1 VRRKLGA
8 PEYLLTVRH
17 RVVVRR
23 KGALLAGIAAAL
35 LFAAASPASSQSRI
49 GAATEVKNQVST
61 FRKGTSVR
69 LDQGSSVFRSE
80 AVSTGK
86 ASAARLTFLDDTNLA
101 IGPSS
106 RVVLDEFVFS
116 PAQTTQALTI
126 NLARGAFRF
135 STGKLDKRAYKIRTS
150 TATIGVRGT
159 VLDIYSGDGQTLV
172 TLVDNGA
179 ALLCVTGSQNC
190 RELTVQGQTFVV
202 DTSGVRRTTSRRSR
216 FTFNR
221 YCTGSICRRTRLAQR
236 DDNNPPPE
244 PPPIRQ
250 IVQQQVDPVAGCST
264 GSCTP
269 AVTSGLQPTV
279 GAITG
284 IAIGTNTGSLLLEDL
299 DLPASVKAPLTG
311 GEVISAPI
319 KTFTDPYVVIKS
331 DGNLVTNVVVD
342 PGFKYTAWGEW
353 NGTVT
358 VTVNDPEVGPQTAA
372 VNRGL
377 AIFGNPT
384 PSDVVMAKT
393 GSATYSGPVLAD
405 VVVQGTSGTAV
416 VQPGAVGGTVNL
428 TANFTE
434 RTISGGFNLTK
445 NNTAWANPVFSGIPM
460 DFNKNVGGTVA
471 AGYTGTIADPSMPSS
486 FGEITGGF
494 LGPKAE
500 ETGGSFSFVKTVGP
514 DAGIANGIFRG
525 KQGGAQ

>member
-1 VRRKLGA
+1 MA
-8 PEYLLTVRH
+8 
-17 RVVVRR
+17 
-23 KGALLAGIAAAL
+23 AGIAAVL
-35 LFAAASPASSQSRI
+35 LLGAVGPASSQSRI

-116 PAQTTQALTI
+116 PARTTKALTI

-159 VLDIYSGDGQTLV
+159 VLDIFSADGQTLV

-202 DTSGVRRTTSRRSR
+202 DTAGVRRVISRRSR

-236 DDNNPPPE
+236 DDGDPQPG

-250 IVQQQVDPVAGCST
+250 VVQQQFDPVAGCST

-269 AVTSGLQPTV
+269 PVTRGLQPTV

-284 IAIGTNTGSLLLEDL
+284 IAIGLNTGSLVHEDL
-299 DLPASVKAPLTG
+299 ELPASVKAPLTG
-311 GEVISAPI
+311 GEVISAPL
-319 KTFTDPYVVIKS
+319 KTFTAPDVVVKS

-358 VTVNDPEVGPQTAA
+358 VTVNDPETGPQTAT
-372 VNRGL
+372 VNRGF
-377 AIFGNPT
+377 AVFGNPT
-384 PSDVVMAKT
+384 PTDVVMAKT
-393 GSATYSGPVLAD
+393 GSATYTGPVLAD
-405 VVVQGTSGTAV
+405 VVVQGTSGAAV

-428 TANFTE
+428 TANFTA
-434 RTISGGFNLTK
+434 RTISGGFDLTK
-445 NNTAWANPVFSGIPM
+445 NTTTWANPVFSGIPM
-460 DFNKNVGGTVA
+460 DFNKNVGGTIT
-471 AGYTGTIADPSMPSS
+471 AGFKGTMADPSMPNS
-486 FGEITGGF
+486 FGEITGAF

-500 ETGGSFSFVKTVGP
+500 ETGGAFSFVKTVGP

-525 KQGGAQ
+525 RQGGAQ